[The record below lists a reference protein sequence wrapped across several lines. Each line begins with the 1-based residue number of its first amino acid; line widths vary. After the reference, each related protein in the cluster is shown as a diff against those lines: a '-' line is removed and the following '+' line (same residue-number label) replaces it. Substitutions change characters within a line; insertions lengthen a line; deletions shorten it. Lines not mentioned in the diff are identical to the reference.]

1 MYEALDIETIW
12 ENDIAKPICIAITKN
27 NDVDFKIIN
36 PEEIDDS
43 SIFEFLLEKCSSKK
57 IYYVH
62 NLTFEIIVFLKDMIK
77 SKVKFK
83 IISTN
88 KTIYS
93 ADIWYKNKR
102 IKLRCSYRLT
112 LLPLK
117 TLAEMAEMDEK
128 GIFPYNI
135 LTKNIKKEI
144 IIEKDMFNNIE
155 EYLNFK
161 EKWGNVVNIYKVL
174 EDYCKNDAI
183 ITKKAIIKYWKI
195 IEETGLKNNG
205 KILTAAKLSIENY
218 FKNNFF
224 IKRKIQLKYD
234 RIARESYFGGRTEVF
249 GNLNDDE
256 IALHYDWSGMYAQC
270 MCEKVLGGNIYE
282 SDIIKDLDTPG
293 FYWIQFIQ
301 DLEFPILPIKKGKLL
316 FVNGV
321 MEGWYWFEEI
331 LLAMKH
337 GIKILSVKKT
347 LSGQYYD
354 YFLRDFVERNN
365 KMRTISPLH
374 KIIGKNNNNT
384 FYGRL
389 GMNPCGFEEEI
400 LHNNSSEKIYEKIV
414 ENNGIRIGYK
424 KKEKNTSNVT
434 ISAAITAKARIK
446 LYNGITEVTKQ
457 GGRILYTDTDSIIAA
472 FKKENYKNFLD
483 KKIGEVFFNS
493 SLEDTIIKDCVFAMP
508 KTYAIKY
515 ISGKEIVKI
524 KGFNELPTF
533 ENFKKTF
540 YNREVI
546 ETKNTEWGKKDFL
559 LKKVEVIK
567 KTNLYGLT
575 KRKWSE
581 DLKRTSP
588 LYITVP

>member
-400 LHNNSSEKIYEKIV
+400 LHNNSSEKIYEKI
-414 ENNGIRIGYK
+414 
-424 KKEKNTSNVT
+424 
-434 ISAAITAKARIK
+434 
-446 LYNGITEVTKQ
+446 
-457 GGRILYTDTDSIIAA
+457 
-472 FKKENYKNFLD
+472 
-483 KKIGEVFFNS
+483 
-493 SLEDTIIKDCVFAMP
+493 
-508 KTYAIKY
+508 
-515 ISGKEIVKI
+515 
-524 KGFNELPTF
+524 
-533 ENFKKTF
+533 
-540 YNREVI
+540 
-546 ETKNTEWGKKDFL
+546 
-559 LKKVEVIK
+559 
-567 KTNLYGLT
+567 
-575 KRKWSE
+575 
-581 DLKRTSP
+581 
-588 LYITVP
+588 